1 MTRKDEL
8 TAWEQ
13 EQEAAYNQRFSDL
26 MKRENKLDVR
36 IDAYKKEKEEFEE
49 ERNRGTLTEENEQL
63 KNQVDQLS
71 REKGQWNSQVQHL
84 EDKIDT
90 LEDALEGAHDTIN
103 NLRDEITSLK
113 NIRDDLKTDLEKF
126 RGYQ

>member
-1 MTRKDEL
+1 MTVRLHSLKERLEDEEQKLVTRKDEL

-90 LEDALEGAHDTIN
+90 LEDALEGAMI
-103 NLRDEITSLK
+103 L
-113 NIRDDLKTDLEKF
+113 
-126 RGYQ
+126 